1 MTKTQI
7 FEAVMAVCMEY
18 KVPEKFKAELETL
31 LAPKNSG
38 RSVNIDEVTK
48 KDKEGKITEIMCSI
62 SGVFLPATAEYFYEA
77 RDGKGINGL
86 TRISKQADAIRKA
99 HLKALVASSKAITD
113 DVLDGKIT
121 PAEGKKQL
129 EKIKAQTPDYSKV
142 GKVAKEAK

>member
-7 FEAVMAVCMEY
+7 FEAVMAVCAEY
-18 KVPEKFKAELETL
+18 KVPKEFKAELETL

-38 RSVNIDEVTK
+38 RFVNIDE
-48 KDKEGKITEIMCSI
+48 ITEIMCSI

-99 HLKALVASSKAITD
+99 HLKAVVASSKAITD

-142 GKVAKEAK
+142 GKIAKEAK